1 MEKQEW
7 ELFLDRM
14 LAQGEQVRAAGM
26 PVRQDGYSVI
36 LVQLAEA
43 GRLAQLHKFLQVQ
56 REEHLFISQPVAY
69 QQGYLLV
76 ASGGEAL
83 LGDLL
88 VEWQMDFGE
97 QYGAE
102 VAMSIGGSHDLL
114 DIYQSFREARMAGFF
129 QQVTGKRTFV
139 QNFNRM
145 GLFTS
150 LFRQSSGELMAFC
163 QQTIGPLQAYD
174 ESFNTRL
181 IETLQALLEEDFNW
195 TKTAARLF
203 VHVNTL
209 RYRYEK
215 IRQILNLDESLAMR
229 ANLFAAVRT
238 AEVLQA
244 MNRPQVTVL
253 RPKKQERKEVFWHA
267 DKKAV
272 VSF

>member
-1 MEKQEW
+1 MRKQEW
-7 ELFLDRM
+7 ELSLDSM
-14 LAQGEQVRAAGM
+14 LAQGEKIRAAGM
-26 PVRQDGYSVI
+26 PVRQDDYRVI

-43 GRLAQLHKFLQVQ
+43 GKLAQLYKFLLAK

-83 LGDLL
+83 LGELL
-88 VEWQMDFGE
+88 EDWQLDFGE

-102 VAMSIGGSHDLL
+102 VAMSIGGGHDLL

-145 GLFTS
+145 GLFSS
-150 LFRQSSGELMAFC
+150 LFRQSNSELMAFC
-163 QQTIGPLQAYD
+163 QQTIGPLQEYD
-174 ESFNTRL
+174 RAFNTRL
-181 IETLQALLEEDFNW
+181 IETLRALLEEDFNW

-238 AEVLQA
+238 AEVLRA
-244 MNRPQVTVL
+244 MHMAQVRVL
-253 RPKKQERKEVFWHA
+253 RPKKRERKDVIWHA
-267 DKKAV
+267 DKKTA